1 MTVLT
6 CQSSSIIKNLIAKF
20 SDQLHLEHVHKIHV
34 VCIRKSDQ
42 QRKLQESQAIG
53 GTYVGLINTCTVEPP
68 LTDTSQWR
76 TLAIKQTITQVPN
89 DIR

>member
-6 CQSSSIIKNLIAKF
+6 CQSSSIIKNLIAKS

-53 GTYVGLINTCTVEPP
+53 GTFVGLINTCIYQSTILLYLFIYELTVEV
-68 LTDTSQWR
+68 T
-76 TLAIKQTITQVPN
+76 
-89 DIR
+89 